1 MKIATIIVLSI
12 SMFSCFNNK
21 KDESCFSENNF
32 EKVYQ
37 YLNNEI
43 TAQELSFYIHD
54 EYEIHLFDENEIKI
68 KQNGWTLA
76 IIRKEKGIF
85 ALAKLKSDNE
95 KQLMKTNKIF
105 CQLVTE
111 VDNWN
116 KKQNSRTIG
125 KAIKKQHYV

>member
-1 MKIATIIVLSI
+1 MKIATIIILSI

-43 TAQELSFYIHD
+43 AAQELSFYIHD
-54 EYEIHLFDENEIKI
+54 EYEIHLFGETEIKI

-95 KQLMKTNKIF
+95 KQLMKANKIF
-105 CQLVTE
+105 CQLVAEIENCHT
-111 VDNWN
+111 
-116 KKQNSRTIG
+116 KKSVQ
-125 KAIKKQHYV
+125 QF

>member
-1 MKIATIIVLSI
+1 
-12 SMFSCFNNK
+12 MFSCFNNK
-21 KDESCFSENNF
+21 KDENCFSENNF

-37 YLNNEI
+37 YINNEI

-85 ALAKLKSDNE
+85 TLAKLKSDNE
-95 KQLMKTNKIF
+95 KQLIRANKIF
-105 CQLVTE
+105 CELIAKIENCHT
-111 VDNWN
+111 
-116 KKQNSRTIG
+116 KKSVRQF
-125 KAIKKQHYV
+125 

>member
-1 MKIATIIVLSI
+1 MKIATIIILSI

-54 EYEIHLFDENEIKI
+54 EYEIHLFDKNEIKI

-95 KQLMKTNKIF
+95 KQLMKANKIF

-111 VDNWN
+111 IENCHT
-116 KKQNSRTIG
+116 KKSVRQL
-125 KAIKKQHYV
+125 